1 MSSNAILELQ
11 GVTRRFGGL
20 VAVNEFNMTVQS
32 TTIHGLIGPNGAGK
46 STAFDLISGL
56 RPVSSGRILLNGKDV
71 TSMSV
76 QQRVV
81 NGICRTFQTP
91 KLFEKMTAH
100 EVVMTGRHIHGKTGF
115 VGSMLSLRSKRQDE
129 RAISDYAMSL
139 LERVGLVDDADTV
152 VSALSY
158 GKRRLVEIARALAT
172 EPQLLL
178 LDEVAS
184 GLNPVETSSV
194 ANLIKGLASE
204 KLTIVVVEHDMP
216 FVMGMCDEV
225 TVLNFGSKIAAGK
238 PGEVSSNP
246 LVIEA
251 YLGHPDAQNT
261 TRRDQRRAQ
270 SAALNSSSSQSIK

>member
-1 MSSNAILELQ
+1 MSASNLLELR

-20 VAVNEFNMTVQS
+20 VAVNEFSMTVRS
-32 TTIHGLIGPNGAGK
+32 NTIHGLIGPNGAGK

-56 RPVSSGRILLNGKDV
+56 RPVSSGTIVLDGRDV
-71 TSMSV
+71 TLMSV

-81 NGICRTFQTP
+81 QGICRTFQTP

-115 VGSMLSLRSKRQDE
+115 AGSMFTFRSKRLDE
-129 RAISDYAMSL
+129 QAIADYAMSL
-139 LERVGLVDDADTV
+139 LVRVGLADDADTV

-172 EPQLLL
+172 EPRLLL

-184 GLNPVETSSV
+184 GLNPVETASV
-194 ANLIKGLASE
+194 AQLIKGLASQE
-204 KLTIVVVEHDMP
+204 LTIVVVEHDMP

-225 TVLNFGSKIAAGK
+225 TVLNFGSKIAEGK

-251 YLGHPDAQNT
+251 YLGQPDAQKI
-261 TRRDQRRAQ
+261 TRRDQRKHPP
-270 SAALNSSSSQSIK
+270 AAAKLS

>member
-1 MSSNAILELQ
+1 MTSNNILELQ

-20 VAVNEFNMTVQS
+20 VAVNEFNMAVRS
-32 TTIHGLIGPNGAGK
+32 NTIHGLIGPNGAGK

-56 RPVSSGRILLNGKDV
+56 RPVSSGKILLDGKDV

-76 QQRVV
+76 QQRVRD
-81 NGICRTFQTP
+81 GICRTFQTP

-100 EVVMTGRHIHGKTGF
+100 EVVMTGRHIHGKTGIM
-115 VGSMLSLRSKRQDE
+115 GSMFSFRSKRQDE
-129 RAISDYAMSL
+129 QQIADYAMSL
-139 LERVGLVDDADTV
+139 LVRVGLAPDANTL

-172 EPQLLL
+172 EPRLLL

-184 GLNPVETSSV
+184 GLNPVETASV
-194 ANLIKGLASE
+194 ADLIKGLASE

-216 FVMGMCDEV
+216 FVMGMCDDV

-238 PGEVSSNP
+238 PQEVSSNP

-251 YLGHPDAQNT
+251 YLGQPDAQRT
-261 TRRDQRRAQ
+261 TRRDQRRAH
-270 SAALNSSSSQSIK
+270 AAAAGQF